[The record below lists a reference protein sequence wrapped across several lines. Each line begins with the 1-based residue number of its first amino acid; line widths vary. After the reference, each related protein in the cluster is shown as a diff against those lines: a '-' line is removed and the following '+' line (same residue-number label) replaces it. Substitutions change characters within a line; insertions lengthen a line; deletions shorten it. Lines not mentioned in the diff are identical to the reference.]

1 MTDAPHLAGRGV
13 VMVATRN
20 DGYVVLAASCAAS
33 IRHHLPDLPIT
44 LFTNVRA
51 IPPEYAA
58 PFDAIVEIESPTRHK
73 LDWANGLMDKIRGIR
88 QSPYE
93 RTFYID
99 VDTVVRSPALADSF
113 AMLDEHDLLITEC
126 AEDASYSRRL
136 IARPL
141 YSTGI
146 LAWRRSDK
154 VSRLFSAWTDFAL
167 ECLAAARDGRLA
179 DLPGLADLTEDERTF
194 LALTDQYTLAQ
205 FLAPGVNEFDLDVKV
220 LEERW
225 NFRGD
230 GLREP
235 PEGLI
240 VDHRMAVKQGKALFS
255 G

>member
-1 MTDAPHLAGRGV
+1 MAETDLAGCGV

-33 IRHHLPDLPIT
+33 VRQHVPGLPIT

-51 IPPEYAA
+51 IPAEHAA
-58 PFDAIVEIESPTRHK
+58 RFDAVVEIESPTRHAF
-73 LDWANGLMDKIRGIR
+73 DWANGLMDKIRGIR
-88 QSPYE
+88 MSPYDK
-93 RTFYID
+93 TFFID
-99 VDTVVRSPALADSF
+99 VDTVVRSAELATAF
-113 AMLDEHDLLITEC
+113 AMLDEHDILITEC

-141 YSTGI
+141 FSTGVLGYRRGEKI
-146 LAWRRSDK
+146 TGLFNAWI
-154 VSRLFSAWTDFAL
+154 DFGL
-167 ECLAAARDGRLA
+167 ECLAAARDHRLA
-179 DLPGLADLTEDERTF
+179 ELPGLAELDEDQRTF
-194 LALTDQYTLAQ
+194 LALTDQFTLAK
-205 FLAPGVNEFDLDVKV
+205 FLAPDVNVFNLDVKV

-230 GLREP
+230 GVRPP

-240 VDHRMAVKQGKALFS
+240 IDHRMTVKQGKDLFA